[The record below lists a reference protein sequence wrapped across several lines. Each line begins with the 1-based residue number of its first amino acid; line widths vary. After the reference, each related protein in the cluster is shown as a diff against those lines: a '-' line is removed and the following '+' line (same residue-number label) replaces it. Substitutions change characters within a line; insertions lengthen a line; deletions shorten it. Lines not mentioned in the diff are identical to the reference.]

1 MFVPL
6 PTDATRP
13 VRPPRTVP
21 ASVAARRARGDV
33 DDPRRVVLPR
43 RLVALA
49 AALRHVAPVRA
60 ATPQDVGT
68 AVASPGASDGRA
80 RTPRPPAALVASP
93 RTAQETLDVVRL
105 AREHGVPVAVRG
117 AAAGAVGAPEDDEG
131 ADADASTRERPV
143 LDGALLVAVDAL
155 DHVSVMPVLGRAHV
169 GGGARWDDLVTA
181 AAGYG
186 LAPVDHDAC
195 PARLGALAGS
205 ARSVDVVTP
214 DGVLRRVPGGIVPA
228 GVVVGL
234 ELELVERPVAAP

>member
-13 VRPPRTVP
+13 VRPPRPVP
-21 ASVAARRARGDV
+21 GSAAASASDRRARRDV

-43 RLVALA
+43 RLAALA
-49 AALRHVAPVRA
+49 AALRHVAPARP
-60 ATPQDVGT
+60 ATAQDLGT
-68 AVASPGASDGRA
+68 VVASSGTPGGRA

-117 AAAGAVGAPEDDEG
+117 VTAGAPGD
-131 ADADASTRERPV
+131 ERPV

-169 GGGARWDDLVTA
+169 GGGARWDDLVSA

-186 LAPVDHDAC
+186 LAPVDQDVC
-195 PARLGALAGS
+195 PATLGALAGC

-214 DGVLRRVPGGIVPA
+214 DGVLRRVPGGQVPA

-234 ELELVERPVAAP
+234 ELELVESPVAAP